1 MRMPTPYIVLFGGNE
16 KAISGLKSL
25 FDRKAVLKPYRIEDA
40 SVFSLAE
47 TAASYFVVFA
57 EKNGSKSIAALRT
70 LQSQFPAIPRIVLAA
85 PALLEQVDDYVS
97 AGCSRFLFYPQQA
110 DRLLDLIATESTT
123 LPGSAPSR
131 DRNNFTGAILNM
143 INQALSIGIV
153 PKSVARIISLST
165 LPDLP
170 PTGIQA
176 QFLGNFEVC
185 IEGNLLPELKGKK
198 LKLLLAYLL
207 YQAPRQIHKNTLAD
221 LFWGDIDTAAN
232 SLQVAVCQLRKHIR
246 ETTGYSDLISHEN
259 ERYFIN
265 PAYALSSDAASFR
278 TFWQD
283 GQLQELRSG
292 LEEALPA
299 YHEAIGQYNGEFMED
314 LGRHCEPWIEQERN
328 ALSEKYL
335 HVLER
340 MGVYFFREG
349 NPTVAINLC
358 QRILEKEPYFET
370 AYRLLMICYDQLGQR
385 GHAIATYQKCTA
397 ALWEQYKIKPSAE
410 TEAAYRKMVSGV
422 GVDGRLSSCA

>member
-1 MRMPTPYIVLFGGNE
+1 MPTPHIVVFGGNE
-16 KAISGLKSL
+16 QVITELNSVLA
-25 FDRKAVLKPYRIEDA
+25 RKALLKPYRIEEA
-40 SVFSLAE
+40 VVFSLAE
-47 TAASYFVVFA
+47 TDAAFFVVFA
-57 EKNGSKSIAALRT
+57 EKNSARSIAAVRT
-70 LQSQFPAIPRIVLAA
+70 LQSQFPAIPCIVLAVRT
-85 PALLEQVDDYVS
+85 LLEEVDDYIR
-97 AGCSRFLFYPQQA
+97 AGCSRFLLYPQQTE
-110 DRLLDLIATESTT
+110 RLQDLLANHSAT
-123 LPGSAPSR
+123 LPGTAPSR
-131 DRNNFTGAILNM
+131 DRSHFTGAILSM

-153 PKSVARIISLST
+153 PKSIARMVSLNT
-165 LPDLP
+165 LPELP
-170 PTGIQA
+170 PSGVQVK
-176 QFLGNFEVC
+176 FLGNFEVR

-207 YQAPRQIHKNTLAD
+207 YHAPKQVHKNTLAN

-246 ETTGYSDLISHEN
+246 ETTGCSDLIGHEN

-265 PAYALSSDAASFR
+265 PAYGLSSDATSFR

-283 GQLQELRSG
+283 GQLQELRGG
-292 LEEALPA
+292 LEAALPA
-299 YHEAIGQYNGEFMED
+299 YHEAIAQYNGEFMED
-314 LGRHCEPWIEQERN
+314 LGRYCEPWIEKERST
-328 ALSEKYL
+328 LSEKYL

-340 MGVYFFREG
+340 MGLYFFREG
-349 NPTVAINLC
+349 NATVVINLC

-397 ALWEQYKIKPSAE
+397 ALWEQYKIKPSTE

-422 GVDGRLSSCA
+422 GVDEARLSSCA

>member
-1 MRMPTPYIVLFGGNE
+1 
-16 KAISGLKSL
+16 
-25 FDRKAVLKPYRIEDA
+25 
-40 SVFSLAE
+40 
-47 TAASYFVVFA
+47 
-57 EKNGSKSIAALRT
+57 
-70 LQSQFPAIPRIVLAA
+70 
-85 PALLEQVDDYVS
+85 LL
-97 AGCSRFLFYPQQA
+97 YPQQTE
-110 DRLLDLIATESTT
+110 RLQDLLANHSAT
-123 LPGSAPSR
+123 LPGTAPSR
-131 DRNNFTGAILNM
+131 DRSHFTGAILSM

-153 PKSVARIISLST
+153 PKSIARMVSLNT
-165 LPDLP
+165 LPELP
-170 PTGIQA
+170 PSGVQVK
-176 QFLGNFEVC
+176 FLGNFEVR

-207 YQAPRQIHKNTLAD
+207 YHAPKQVHKNTLAN

-246 ETTGYSDLISHEN
+246 ETTGCSDLIGHEN

-265 PAYALSSDAASFR
+265 PAYGLSSDATSFR

-283 GQLQELRSG
+283 GQLQELRGG
-292 LEEALPA
+292 LEAALPA
-299 YHEAIGQYNGEFMED
+299 YHEAIAQYNGEFMED
-314 LGRHCEPWIEQERN
+314 LGRYCEPWIEKERST
-328 ALSEKYL
+328 LSEKYL

-340 MGVYFFREG
+340 MGLYFFREG
-349 NPTVAINLC
+349 NATVVINLC

-397 ALWEQYKIKPSAE
+397 ALWEQYKIKPSTE

-422 GVDGRLSSCA
+422 GVDEARLSSCA

>member
-1 MRMPTPYIVLFGGNE
+1 MYSPHLVLFGGNE
-16 KAISGLKSL
+16 KLIGELNHQ
-25 FDRKAVLKPYRIEDA
+25 FDGKAALKPYRLEDA
-40 SVFSLAE
+40 AVFSLAE
-47 TAASYFVVFA
+47 TDADFFVVFTK
-57 EKNGSKSIAALRT
+57 KNSARSIAAVRA
-70 LQSQFPAIPRIVLAA
+70 LQSQFPAIPCIVLAA
-85 PALLEQVDDYVS
+85 HAVLEDVDDYLR
-97 AGCSRFLFYPQQA
+97 AGCSRFLLYPQQA
-110 DRLLDLIATESTT
+110 DRLQELVAEHHAMASAA
-123 LPGSAPSR
+123 APSR
-131 DRNNFTGAILNM
+131 ERNHFTGAILNL

-153 PKSVARIISLST
+153 PKSIARIISLNT
-165 LPDLP
+165 LPELP

-176 QFLGNFEVC
+176 QFLGNFEVH
-185 IEGNLLPELKGKK
+185 IEGRLLPELKGKK

-207 YQAPRQIHKNTLAD
+207 YQSPRQIHKNTLAN

-246 ETTGYSDLISHEN
+246 ETTGCSDLIGHEN

-265 PAYALSSDAASFR
+265 PAYVLSSDAASFR
-278 TFWQD
+278 TLWQN

-292 LEEALPA
+292 LEAALPA

-314 LGRHCEPWIEQERN
+314 LGRYCEPWVEQERS

-340 MGVYFFREG
+340 MGVYFFQEG
-349 NPTVAINLC
+349 NPTVAISLC

-397 ALWEQYKIKPSAE
+397 ALWEQYKIKPSVE
-410 TEAAYRKMVSGV
+410 TEAAYRKMGSG
-422 GVDGRLSSCA
+422 GSVDGRLSSCA

>member
-1 MRMPTPYIVLFGGNE
+1 MPTPHIALFGGNE
-16 KAISGLKSL
+16 QVITELNSL
-25 FDRKAVLKPYRIEDA
+25 FDQKAVLNPYRLEDA
-40 SVFSLAE
+40 VVFSLAE
-47 TAASYFVVFA
+47 TAASFFVVFA
-57 EKNGSKSIAALRT
+57 EKNGHKSIAALRA
-70 LQSQFPAIPRIVLAA
+70 LQSQFPAIPCIVLAP
-85 PALLEQVDDYVS
+85 PALLESVDDYVS
-97 AGCSRFLFYPQQA
+97 AGCSRFLLYPKQA
-110 DRLLDLIATESTT
+110 DRLLDLVATQSTT
-123 LPGSAPSR
+123 LSEAAPSR
-131 DRNNFTGAILNM
+131 DRNNFAGVILNM

-153 PKSVARIISLST
+153 PKSVARIISLNT

-170 PTGIQA
+170 PTGIQV
-176 QFLGNFEVC
+176 QFLGNFEVR
-185 IEGNLLPELKGKK
+185 IEGSLLPELKGKK
-198 LKLLLAYLL
+198 LKQLLAYLL
-207 YQAPRQIHKNTLAD
+207 YQAPRQIHKNTLAN

-246 ETTGYSDLISHEN
+246 QTTGCSDLIGHEN

-265 PAYALSSDAASFR
+265 PAYDLSSDAASFR
-278 TFWQD
+278 ALWQN

-314 LGRHCEPWIEQERN
+314 LGRYCDPWIEQERN

-385 GHAIATYQKCTA
+385 GHAIATYQKCAA
-397 ALWEQYKIKPSAE
+397 ALWEQYKIKPSTE
-410 TEAAYRKMVSGV
+410 TEAAYRKMVSGI